1 MERTEGTTFII
12 EGNTMSMFNLETQSW
27 ERCEDQFFGS
37 ENPQDYVSD
46 LEALKLSFIEM
57 GWMIEANTIEVRGN

>member
-1 MERTEGTTFII
+1 MERTEGTKFII

-46 LEALKLSFIEM
+46 IEALKLHFIGN
-57 GWMIEANTIEVRGN
+57 GWMIEADRIEVK